1 MALENEPG
9 GLEYIR
15 QQLAAHADAF
25 RAGAASVL
33 RQKAAEIREAIGP
46 EKMEPVTYP
55 DRPFGRDEGG
65 QDVSRVVWT
74 GHVVRTPEGRE
85 YFGAAGL
92 TENGYYR
99 AAEVQVYG
107 PDEMWCWQVERHA
120 DKEHAIASAETLAA
134 NRLAGE
140 EARTPMNG
148 AAEPAWREIFGKEQ
162 DNMAQLPEH
171 VKAQADAEMAK
182 TGMQKVAVQ
191 DMDAVQPVDNYRD
204 GGKALDAMRDQKRQD
219 AIQEKTPEPTPE
231 PGR

>member
-1 MALENEPG
+1 MAIENEPG

-15 QQLAAHADAF
+15 QQLAAHADAL

-55 DRPFGRDEGG
+55 ERPFGRDEGG

-92 TENGYYR
+92 TESGYYR

-107 PDEMWCWQVERHA
+107 ADELWRWQPERYA
-120 DKEHAIASAETLAA
+120 DKEDAVATAETLTA
-134 NRLAGE
+134 NRLAAE
-140 EARTPMNG
+140 EARTPMHG
-148 AAEPAWREIFGKEQ
+148 TAEPSLREVFEKEQ
-162 DNMAQLPEH
+162 SNMAELPEH
-171 VKAQADAEMAK
+171 LKAKADAATANLNKTQMA
-182 TGMQKVAVQ
+182 MA
-191 DMDAVQPVDNYRD
+191 DAGPSVNKLADAYD
-204 GGKALDAMRDQKRQD
+204 TKALEAQRAQQRQNVLD
-219 AIQEKTPEPTPE
+219 RKGTEPDK
-231 PGR
+231 